1 MPQAPVSPALRT
13 LFDTVAASLQA
24 QDMPRALDVAQRALA
39 TAQTPA
45 ERAGAQYC
53 MARWHYLH
61 GELDVAIEQA
71 AAVCTL
77 AADADEPIW
86 LGLARTLQARCL
98 NAIGESPS
106 ALDLALLAMQGLAS
120 VEPGG
125 EDVAETC
132 QAATIAL
139 GVIHLDLGDLPAAM
153 QWCERAVEL
162 ARPLQNQAACG
173 AALDTVACVR
183 SAMAA
188 RARDAGH
195 VELAEQH
202 ERIAIAFSTEAVQV
216 AHRIGHVDYE
226 ASALL
231 NLAES
236 LTLVGEPTRALTLLQ
251 DWARQHSE
259 TLRRQRSHMHDSLG
273 QIRLAMGHLD
283 EAVTAFETAL
293 SLNDDR
299 VHRATITE
307 HLSSALERCGRWQE
321 ALARHKEFH
330 ALHAQVSAERA
341 QRNARVAAL
350 HLDAE
355 QERARARVL
364 TTSNDQLR
372 RRAEDLQRMT
382 VEDPLTGLAN
392 RRRIDALLSG
402 PQDDHW
408 LAILD
413 VDHFKRIN
421 DDHSHAVGDAVLR
434 MLGAILRDNCRP
446 TDTAGRLGGE
456 EFIVLYRGDPLA
468 GPAAVERLRQ
478 RVAAHDWSAVAAGL
492 QVTVSIGLAHATE
505 ANDGHALLALA
516 DQRLYAAKRG
526 GRNRVVSSG

>member
-1 MPQAPVSPALRT
+1 MPQVPVSPALRS
-13 LFDTVAASLQA
+13 LFDTVATHLQA
-24 QDMPRALDVAQRALA
+24 QDMPRALDAAQRALA
-39 TAQTPA
+39 AAQTPA

-53 MARWHYLH
+53 MARWHYIR
-61 GELDVAIEQA
+61 GELDIAIGLA
-71 AAVCTL
+71 ADVCTT
-77 AADADEPIW
+77 AADADAPIW
-86 LGLARTLQARCL
+86 LARARTLQARCL
-98 NAIGESPS
+98 NAVGESPS
-106 ALDLALLAMQGLAS
+106 ALDLTLLAMQGLATA
-120 VEPGG
+120 EPDSDGLD
-125 EDVAETC
+125 EAR

-162 ARPLQNQAACG
+162 ARPLQNQAAYG
-173 AALDTVACVR
+173 AAVDTVACVH

-188 RARDAGH
+188 RARDAGDAA
-195 VELAEQH
+195 LAEQH
-202 ERIAIAFSTEAVQV
+202 ERIAIARSTEAVQV

-226 ASALL
+226 SSALL

-236 LTLVGEPTRALTLLQ
+236 LTLVGEPTQALTLLQ
-251 DWARQHSE
+251 DWARQHPE
-259 TLRRQRSHMHDSLG
+259 LLPRQRSHLHDSLG
-273 QIRLAMGHLD
+273 LIHLAMGHPA
-283 EAVTAFETAL
+283 EAVPVFESAL
-293 SLNDDR
+293 AINDDR

-307 HLSSALERCGRWQE
+307 HLSTALERCGRWQE
-321 ALARHKEFH
+321 ALVRHKEFH

-392 RRRIDALLSG
+392 RRHIDALLSG
-402 PQDDHW
+402 PQDGHW
-408 LAILD
+408 LAIVD
-413 VDHFKRIN
+413 VDHFKHIN
-421 DDHSHAVGDAVLR
+421 DNHSHAVGDAVLR
-434 MLGAILRDNCRP
+434 VLGAILRDNCRP

-456 EFIVLYRGDPLA
+456 EFIVLYRGEPPA
-468 GPAAVERLRQ
+468 GLPAAERLRQ
-478 RVAAHDWSAVAAGL
+478 RVAAHDWSAVAPGL

-505 ANDGHALLALA
+505 AADGAAMLALA
-516 DQRLYAAKRG
+516 DRRLYAAKG
-526 GRNRVVSSG
+526 SGRNRVVGSG